1 MKVLTLIQPWATLI
15 ALGEKRIETRSW
27 RTNYRGTIAIHAGKK
42 IDKPSMLDPFYISVL
57 KKHGITIPPTG
68 QIIAICNL
76 IDVLPTEKIRS
87 QLQEKKIYFGNYSDN
102 RFAWILDDVKTI
114 TPVKAK
120 GKLGLWSYNFTDK

>member
-1 MKVLTLIQPWATLI
+1 MKALTLIQPWATLI

-42 IDKPSMLDPFYISVL
+42 IDNPSMFDPLYISVL

-87 QLQEKKIYFGNYSDN
+87 QLQEKEVYFGNYSDN

-114 TPVKAK
+114 TPVKVK
-120 GKLGLWSYNFTDK
+120 GKLGLWTYNLTNQ